1 MMEKVNELVKKINES
16 ETELGKIE
24 KELLKCDIDR
34 INKVA
39 QVAVKGIKFCRI
51 YSKFVTYND
60 GINWSD
66 DKYSYFKDEE
76 GKFQKGVLVVSEE
89 LSSNNSDS
97 GIGNKSERE
106 LFLMANGTFKVF
118 YKTEEWSS
126 WKENSEENRMLS
138 KNQDVC
144 QFNSDLILR
153 NIIKELNSKL
163 EKTLARRK
171 TQLHRL
177 EKLNE
182 LKVE

>member
-24 KELLKCDIDR
+24 KELLKCDMDR

-39 QVAVKGIKFCRI
+39 QVAVKGIKICRI

-76 GKFQKGVLVVSEE
+76 GKFQKGVLIVSEE
-89 LSSNNSDS
+89 LSSNNSED
-97 GIGNKSERE
+97 GTGNRSERE
-106 LFLMANGTFKVF
+106 LFLMADGTFKVF
-118 YKTEEWSS
+118 YKKEEWSS
-126 WKENSEENRMLS
+126 WEDNSEDSRIIS

-144 QFNSDLILR
+144 QFDFDLILR
-153 NIIKELNSKL
+153 NIIKELNGKL

-171 TQLHRL
+171 TQSNRL
-177 EKLNE
+177 ERLNE
-182 LKVE
+182 LKIE